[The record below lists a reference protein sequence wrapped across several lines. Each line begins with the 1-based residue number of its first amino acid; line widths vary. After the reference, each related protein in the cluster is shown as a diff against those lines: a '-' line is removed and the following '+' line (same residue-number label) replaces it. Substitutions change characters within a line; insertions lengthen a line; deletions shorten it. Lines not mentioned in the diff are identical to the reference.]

1 MVAIFRRNFWTH
13 FLNDRIS
20 INISLNFIPY
30 GPVDDMSALVQIMAW
45 HTASHCLNQW
55 WPSSLTHICVSW
67 PQWVK
72 QPTRWRTGPIHIHV
86 GSQPHCHSRRLNVL
100 SNFDR
105 TESFAK
111 NRRYLTNNSSPT
123 LCIWT
128 DLMKLLIIQYS
139 LVSQGIMDAEL
150 KCSRR
155 CQYEQF
161 VEQTAGLPVIWDVMA
176 LGRLHR
182 NG

>member
-1 MVAIFRRNFWTH
+1 MAAIFRRHFWTH

-20 INISLNFIPY
+20 INISLNCIPY

-55 WPSSLTHICVSW
+55 WPSSLTHICVSR

-72 QPTRWRTGPIHIHV
+72 QPTRWRTGPIHIHADL
-86 GSQPHCHSRRLNVL
+86 RLNVV

-105 TESFAK
+105 IESFAK
-111 NRRYLTNNSSPT
+111 NRRYLTNNSSPV
-123 LCIWT
+123 LSIWT

-155 CQYEQF
+155 CRYEQF
-161 VEQTAGLPVIWDVMA
+161 VEQTVGLPMIWDLMA
-176 LGRLHR
+176 LGRLHC